1 MYLLEGLFLGFASLL
16 LVGPVVF
23 VLINASVQNGIK
35 SGISVALGIIFGDI
49 IYTIACYKS
58 LAFIIDNETFIS
70 VLSYAGFIILFG
82 LGLVYTFKKHALFKQ
97 KDYAVK
103 KDYFNNFLKGFS
115 VNFINPFVLSVW
127 LLVVKY
133 AKTNHAEHSI
143 QFMIAV
149 LLGIFIIDIVK
160 VILSKKL
167 IHFISSEKL
176 QLFYKISGIIMIL
189 FSFRILYF
197 IVFN

>member
-35 SGISVALGIIFGDI
+35 SGIAVALGIIFGDI
-49 IYTIACYKS
+49 IYTIACYQS
-58 LAFIIDNETFIS
+58 LAFIIKNEAFLTIS
-70 VLSYAGFIILFG
+70 SYVGFIILFS
-82 LGLVYTFKKHALFKQ
+82 LGVLYAFKKQVVFEQ
-97 KDYAVK
+97 KDYQLPK
-103 KDYFNNFLKGFS
+103 NYLSNFLKGFS

-133 AKTNHAEHSI
+133 AKTSHAEHSVT
-143 QFMIAV
+143 FLIAV
-149 LLGIFIIDIVK
+149 LSGIFIIDLVK
-160 VILSKKL
+160 VFLSKKL
-167 IHFISSEKL
+167 VGFISSEKL

-197 IVFN
+197 ILNH